1 LNVNPFEISELQQIW
16 IIDSS
21 IISRAEGHTTMRP
34 TGTHLGLDKY
44 GFKLKWVGSKG
55 MSWINI
61 VPIVLI
67 YQMFWNAKG
76 TSSTRWWQ

>member
-1 LNVNPFEISELQQIW
+1 
-16 IIDSS
+16 
-21 IISRAEGHTTMRP
+21 MRP